1 MTTSRLDSTDLQ
13 ILTDLQDE
21 GRMTNVELAKR
32 AGISAPPCLRR
43 LRALEDEGF
52 IEGYHA
58 DLNPQK
64 LGYNVVVFA
73 QVGLNKQSEEELIAF
88 ENLTREWS
96 EVREC
101 YMLSGEHDFLLKIVA
116 ENLESF
122 QKFVN
127 GKLTPVPNV
136 SNVKTSLCL
145 RTSVIKPGVEVPR
158 PNEVSDKPT
167 NPE

>member
-1 MTTSRLDSTDLQ
+1 MTGMKLDPTDLK
-13 ILTDLQDE
+13 ILSDLQDN

-43 LRALEDEGF
+43 LRTLEDEGF

-58 DLNPQK
+58 NLNSQK

-73 QVGLNKQSEEELIAF
+73 HVGLKQQSEEELVAF
-88 ENLTREWS
+88 EDLVKSWP

-101 YMLSGEHDFLLKIVA
+101 YMLSGEADFILKIVA

-122 QKFVN
+122 QRFVN

-145 RTSVIKPGVEVPR
+145 RTSVIKPGVEVPK
-158 PNEVSDKPT
+158 PDSDA
-167 NPE
+167 